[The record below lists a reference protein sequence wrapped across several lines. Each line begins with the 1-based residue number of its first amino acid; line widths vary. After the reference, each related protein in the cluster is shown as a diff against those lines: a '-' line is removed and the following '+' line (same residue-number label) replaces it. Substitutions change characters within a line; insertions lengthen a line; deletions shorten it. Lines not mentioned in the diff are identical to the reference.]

1 MPAFPIGALIAAHPS
16 VVSTRY
22 SSTNG
27 YFETV
32 AGCLTAVAGC
42 LWYGLTKDKW
52 ATMGTMNDGK
62 EYKPVSVDDRLS
74 GEAAK

>member
-1 MPAFPIGALIAAHPS
+1 M
-16 VVSTRY
+16 
-22 SSTNG
+22 NG
-27 YFETV
+27 YLFTV

-62 EYKPVSVDDRLS
+62 EYKPVSIDDRPAS
-74 GEAAK
+74 EAAK